1 MDDDMI
7 DRTELGYIELARR
20 LEAYADLRLSPSAAA
35 TTRMR
40 TAVMTAAHRR
50 AALIHAD
57 ATFDAAGA
65 TTSARAATGKIGGG
79 RPSWRRPAAAV
90 FAGALTLFILVGT
103 AYGARPGGPL
113 YAARLWTEMAN
124 LPADLVD
131 RAEAEVNRL
140 EERLQEAQQASSSGD
155 VPGTQAAL
163 VAYSR
168 IVVEAADGSGGDP
181 TASAALEVTV
191 TRHVVVLTL
200 MVDSVP
206 SQARQAAEQAL
217 TSSTMALDDLDK
229 AGKHTSKLDGSP
241 HAGDV
246 DAIATTAQ
254 AAHKS
259 PVVPQCGAPADPSIS
274 PPADQGLGA
283 PAAIPTATTLK
294 NPGAAHVQHRPHPPK
309 PPKGKDP
316 VKADGH
322 AGPGPHGRDADRAS
336 P

>member
-7 DRTELGYIELARR
+7 DRTEPGYIELARR
-20 LEAYADLRLSPSAAA
+20 LEAYADLRLSPGTAA

-65 TTSARAATGKIGGG
+65 TTSARAATGKVGG
-79 RPSWRRPAAAV
+79 RPSWRRPAAAL

-168 IVVEAADGSGGDP
+168 IVVEAADGSDGDP

-229 AGKHTSKLDGSP
+229 AGKHTSKLDRSP
-241 HAGDV
+241 HAADV

-254 AAHKS
+254 AARKG
-259 PVVPQCGAPADPSIS
+259 PAVPSCGAPADPPSS
-274 PPADQGLGA
+274 APADQGIGA

-294 NPGAAHVQHRPHPPK
+294 HAGAAHVQHRPHPPK

-316 VKADGH
+316 VKPAGH